1 MAEKILEGFSTYK
14 GKPLV
19 RKDNVICYG
28 DPNDKAVLVLT
39 VLTYKE
45 VHGEQVPS
53 DVLIQIQS
61 TDKNLPIVE
70 RSLKQGMKK
79 GLFEALDFGASW
91 LENALR

>member
-1 MAEKILEGFSTYK
+1 MANTILEGYSVYK

-39 VLTYKE
+39 VLTFKE
-45 VHGEQVPS
+45 VHGEQVPN
-53 DVLIQIQS
+53 DILIQVQS
-61 TDKNLPIVE
+61 TDKNLPVVE

-79 GLFEALDFGASW
+79 GLFEALDYGASW
-91 LENALR
+91 LQNALQ